1 LPCGY
6 GRRER
11 GERCGVC
18 RVISGMMVAMDAKTG
33 AVLWTLQSGGS
44 VLDGPAI
51 ADGVVY
57 WGSGYA
63 HIKPGKPNNM
73 VFAFA
78 PTR

>member
-1 LPCGY
+1 MGAASVAN
-6 GRRER
+6 
-11 GERCGVC
+11 GV
-18 RVISGMMVAMDAKTG
+18 VYAGSFSGMMVAMDAKTG
-33 AVLWTLQSGGS
+33 AVLWTFQSGGS